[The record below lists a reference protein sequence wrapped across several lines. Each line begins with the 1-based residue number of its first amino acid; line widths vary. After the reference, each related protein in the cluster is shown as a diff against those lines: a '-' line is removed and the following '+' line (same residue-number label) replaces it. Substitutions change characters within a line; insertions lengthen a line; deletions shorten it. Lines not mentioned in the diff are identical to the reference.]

1 MLLLDVNFGGTWGVT
16 RIRMYKNDTPEG
28 VADKFCKE
36 NGVDSDKKQR
46 LVEAIRAHIHKAQI

>member
-1 MLLLDVNFGGTWGVT
+1 
-16 RIRMYKNDTPEG
+16 MYKDDTPEG

-36 NGVDSDKKQR
+36 NGVDSDKKHR